1 MPFALFLSPHGHL
14 HVREIAGPDD
24 TAIDGPAGKRVHA
37 AFADGQARGLLH
49 VSTTEL
55 QTSLPPPF
63 AYARDF
69 ARLYLTRLCQT
80 PVDGASGTVPPIA
93 PPSLTDLAFQVLQA
107 PPMQGCEYLSPDV
120 LLSWWS
126 ELDTLVRNEIEH
138 HAGGVQAYLSERNPQ
153 WRLVGRVTFH
163 LAENKRDPQHP
174 FAFLATYIPK
184 LSAQGR
190 VQHEP
195 LGKAL
200 QEYAGAKN
208 RSALLSLLVPIQR
221 ATERSPFIKEM
232 VESREIY
239 HPLAWG
245 PREAYRFLQDI
256 PIFEE
261 SGLVVRVPDWWKSSR
276 PPRPAVNVKIDARK
290 GTALGVDAL
299 LDFSVNVTL
308 DGEPLTQAEL
318 EQLLE
323 SVGGLV
329 VLKGK
334 WVEVDREKLAEA
346 LKHWK
351 AVERETRANG
361 LSFYEGMRLLAGV
374 ATRQDA
380 AASALEERDWI
391 GLTAGAALQET
402 LAKLR
407 SPESLAGTDPPGLH
421 AQLRHYQQTGV
432 SWLRFVTGLGLG
444 ACLADDMGL
453 GKTVQVIGLLLHRK
467 SNRTAGERD
476 RARSSLL
483 VVPASLLANWKAE
496 LERFAPTLSF
506 LIAHPSE
513 TTTGKRPIEEQDAR
527 GLDLL
532 ITTYGMLSRALWLRE
547 RDWDLVILDEAQ
559 AIKNSGTRQSRSVKE
574 LKAAARIAMT
584 GTPVENRLSDLW
596 SLFDFLNPGLLGGAK
611 TFAGLVKQMEA
622 NSSYQPL
629 RTLVGPY
636 ILRRLKTD
644 KRVIA
649 DLPEKVEVSAFCNLS
664 REQAALYE
672 QAVRDLAEK
681 LEEAEGIQ
689 RRGLVLAQ
697 LMKLKQ
703 ICNHPAQLVGTG
715 DYSPAHS
722 GKFQR
727 LAELCEELGERQE
740 KALVFTQ
747 FREITGPLAQFLES
761 VFERPGL
768 VLHGGTAVAQ
778 RRKLVESFQRDDGPP
793 FFVLSLKAGG
803 TGLNLT
809 AACHVIHF
817 DRWWNPAV
825 ENQATDRAFRIGQKR
840 NVLVHKFVCRGT
852 VEEKIDAML
861 AEKATLAGDVID
873 GAETL
878 LTEMSDS
885 QLLDFVKLDVHKA
898 LDT

>member
-1 MPFALFLSPHGHL
+1 
-14 HVREIAGPDD
+14 
-24 TAIDGPAGKRVHA
+24 
-37 AFADGQARGLLH
+37 
-49 VSTTEL
+49 
-55 QTSLPPPF
+55 
-63 AYARDF
+63 
-69 ARLYLTRLCQT
+69 
-80 PVDGASGTVPPIA
+80 
-93 PPSLTDLAFQVLQA
+93 
-107 PPMQGCEYLSPDV
+107 MQGSEYLNADI
-120 LLSWWS
+120 LLNWWS
-126 ELDTLVRNEIEH
+126 ELDTLVRDEIEH
-138 HAGGVQAYLSERNPQ
+138 HAGGAQAYLSERNPQ
-153 WRLVGRVTFH
+153 WRLVGRVTLH

-184 LSAQGR
+184 LSALGR

-200 QEYAGAKN
+200 QQYAGAKN
-208 RSALLSLLVPIQR
+208 RSALLSLLLPIQR
-221 ATERSPFIKEM
+221 AAERSPLIKEM
-232 VESREIY
+232 VESGEIY
-239 HPLAWG
+239 HPLAWD

-256 PIFEE
+256 PVFEE
-261 SGLVVRVPDWWKSSR
+261 SGLVVRVPDWWKANR
-276 PPRPAVNVKIDARK
+276 PPRPRVNVNIDARK
-290 GTALGVDAL
+290 GVSLGVDAL

-308 DGEPLTQAEL
+308 DGDPLSEREIEA
-318 EQLLE
+318 LLR

-329 VLKGK
+329 ALKGK
-334 WVEVDREKLAEA
+334 WVEVDREKLAQA
-346 LKHWK
+346 LEHWK
-351 AVERETRANG
+351 AIERQTRESG
-361 LSFYEGMRLLAGV
+361 LSFYEGMRLLSGV
-374 ATRQDA
+374 PRKQDDATSD
-380 AASALEERDWI
+380 EEARDWI
-391 GLTAGAALQET
+391 GLSAGPALEET
-402 LAKLR
+402 IGKLR
-407 SPESLAGTDPPGLH
+407 APESLSGADPQGLR

-467 SNRTAGERD
+467 SARTTGETS

-496 LERFAPTLSF
+496 LQRFAPALAF
-506 LIAHPSE
+506 LIVHPSE
-513 TTTGKRPIEEQDAR
+513 SAGGKRPIKEHDAR

-532 ITTYGMLSRALWLRE
+532 ITTYGMLSREEWLRK

-559 AIKNSGTRQSRSVKE
+559 AIKNSGTRQSQSVKQ
-574 LKAAARIAMT
+574 LNAVARVAMT
-584 GTPVENRLSDLW
+584 GTPIENRLSDLW

-644 KRVIA
+644 KKVIA
-649 DLPEKVEVSAFCNLS
+649 DLPEKVEMSAFCNLS

-703 ICNHPAQLVGTG
+703 ICNHPTQLIGTG
-715 DYSPAHS
+715 DYAPAHS

-727 LAELCEELGERQE
+727 LAAICEELGERQE
-740 KALVFTQ
+740 KVLVFTQ
-747 FREITGPLAQFLES
+747 FREITGPLAQFLQG
-761 VFERPGL
+761 VFGQSGL

-778 RRKLVESFQRDDGPP
+778 RQRLVESFQREDGPP

-809 AACHVIHF
+809 AACHIIHF

-861 AEKATLAGDVID
+861 AEKSSLAGDVID
-873 GAETL
+873 GAEML
-878 LTEMSDS
+878 LTEMSDA